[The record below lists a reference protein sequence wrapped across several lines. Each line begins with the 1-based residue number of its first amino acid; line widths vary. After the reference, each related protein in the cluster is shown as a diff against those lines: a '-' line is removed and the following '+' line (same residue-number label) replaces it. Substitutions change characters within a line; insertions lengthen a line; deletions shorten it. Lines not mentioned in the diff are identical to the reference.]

1 MRYNKRRSTSGK
13 RKSSRKTKSKKYAS
27 FRIARG
33 GLRL

>member
-1 MRYNKRRSTSGK
+1 MRYTKKRSAGK
-13 RKSSRKTKSKKYAS
+13 RRKSSSKGKSKKYAS